1 MNKELRLTP
10 HEATQIDFSCPL
22 CDSTRASYIFHTR
35 NFRVFRCSGCTLTF
49 SDRLFQKSPH
59 SASID
64 QRIAAENVLALG
76 VTERTE
82 NDHASLIAILKEIGT
97 NSRVLVL
104 SDADDEIVRLLGRQG
119 IAFTRVFDAKE
130 FGKLPAGRKFT
141 AGIVSDAIM
150 RASNPRATLAKI
162 RQRLPVG
169 APLILSLPLLDGR
182 QARLMGRNWHEWQ
195 APNLWFFTRETLSLM
210 LLAAGFEHIWFRT
223 VRRQYSLD
231 HLIERLRLAHE
242 GSLWFRALRALHG
255 IFPERLR
262 NSEFPLPSGTAVV
275 TASSAQASTETVV
288 SIVVPV
294 FNEHTTFQAL
304 FDALLAKQLPGIRKE
319 IIVVESNSTDGSRD
333 LVRAYEN
340 RPDVR
345 VIYQPGPRGKG
356 NAVREGLRAATG
368 DILMIQDAD
377 LEYDLD
383 DYDGLLT
390 PLLAHQSMFV
400 LGSRHQ
406 GEWKIR
412 KFADAPITATMFNL
426 GHSIFRTLI
435 NLAVNTK
442 MADPFTMFK
451 VFRRDAL
458 FGLDFVCNRFDFDI
472 ELVIKLIRKGYIPL
486 ELPVNYVSRSFAE
499 GKKVSVT
506 RDGMTWALTI
516 LRARFSP
523 LGNGR
528 G

>member
-1 MNKELRLTP
+1 MNRALRLTP
-10 HEATQIDFSCPL
+10 HTATQIDFSCPL
-22 CDSTRASYIFHTR
+22 CDSTRTTYIFHAR
-35 NFRVFRCSGCTLTF
+35 DFRVLRCAGCTLTF
-49 SDRLFQKSPH
+49 SDRLLQKLPY
-59 SASID
+59 SASSD
-64 QRIAAENVLALG
+64 QPIAAENALALG

-82 NDHASLIAILKEIGT
+82 EDHTSLIAALEEFGT
-97 NSRVLVL
+97 TSPVLVL
-104 SDADDEIVRLLGRQG
+104 SDADDEIVRLLGRRG
-119 IAFTRVFDAKE
+119 IAFTRVFDAKGI
-130 FGKLPAGRKFT
+130 GKISAGRKFT

-150 RASNPRATLAKI
+150 RASNPRATLDQL
-162 RQRLPVG
+162 RQHLPVG

-210 LLAAGFEHIWFRT
+210 LVAAGFEHIWFRT
-223 VRRQYSLD
+223 VRRHYSLD

-242 GSLWFRALRALHG
+242 GSLWFRALRALHR

-262 NSEFPLPSGTAVV
+262 NSKLPLPSGTAVV
-275 TASSAQASTETVV
+275 TASSAPASTETVV

-340 RPDVR
+340 HPDVR
-345 VIYQPGPRGKG
+345 VIYQPGPHGKG
-356 NAVREGLRAATG
+356 NAVREGLKAATG

-383 DYDGLLT
+383 DYDGLLA
-390 PLLAHQSMFV
+390 PLLTRQSMFV

-412 KFADAPITATMFNL
+412 KLADAPMTAAMFNL
-426 GHSIFRTLI
+426 GHSIFRTMI
-435 NLAVNTK
+435 NIAVNAK
-442 MADPFTMFK
+442 MTDPFTMFK
-451 VFRRDAL
+451 VFRREAL
-458 FGLDFVCNRFDFDI
+458 FGIDFVCNRFDFDI
-472 ELVIKLIRKGYIPL
+472 ELVIKLIRKGCTPL
-486 ELPVNYVSRSFAE
+486 ELPVNYASRSFAE

-506 RDGMTWALTI
+506 RDGMTWILTI

-528 G
+528 V